1 VLELVP
7 GQIFA
12 TDFRVVRPLSQGGM
26 GAVYVVEQLS
36 TQQQRALKL
45 MHPELVRDARLRQ
58 RFEQEARIGGQIPSD
73 HIAQVISAGVDPASG
88 TPWLAMELLQ
98 GETLAEWI
106 ARRTTSA
113 PELFEIYRQL
123 CHAVGAAHERGIVHR
138 DLKPENIFVAVPRQA
153 GLSFFIKVLDF
164 GIAKLSSHHAS
175 GGTTTSMGTPL
186 WMAPEQTENGRIG
199 PPADVWA
206 LGLIAFALRTQR
218 VYWARSHQEDTT
230 LPALMR
236 EILFEPL
243 VPAST
248 RARQLGAP
256 VQLEPGFDA
265 WFARTVNRDPAQRFP
280 NASEAYGALV
290 SWVSQPSVPLVAATV
305 AYAGPPPE
313 LAAYFAGTPPHVVG
327 TPPHVVAAGYAG
339 ATARAP
345 VQGVTER
352 GVSDTLHEPVRRR
365 GGTAA
370 LAALGAVTVAG
381 LAALGWF
388 ALRPRPAAAACGP
401 DEIAGADGKCA
412 CPAGSAKAVDH
423 CVAVALPACPD
434 GQARKGERGPCRCTN
449 GNEPDTRGQ
458 CPQASCSAAA
468 DQPAIRAM
476 LKQAEATARERCHA
490 PTPTR
495 NSGSLTVTVAPTGH
509 VVDASVDGPLAASD
523 GARCLSDIFR
533 AMSVACFSGE
543 PVKLKKG
550 ISLP

>member
-1 VLELVP
+1 MLELVP

-12 TDFRVVRPLSQGGM
+12 ADFRVVRPLSQGGM

-45 MHPELVRDARLRQ
+45 MHPELVRDPRLRQ

-73 HIAQVISAGVDPASG
+73 HIAQVISAGVDSASG
-88 TPWLAMELLQ
+88 TPWLAMELLH

-106 ARRTTSA
+106 ARRTTSV

-164 GIAKLSSHHAS
+164 GIAKLASHHAS

-206 LGLIAFALRTQR
+206 LGLIAFALLTQR
-218 VYWARSHQEDTT
+218 VYWARSHHEDTT

-243 VPAST
+243 VPASV
-248 RARQLGAP
+248 RASQLGAP
-256 VQLEPGFDA
+256 VRLDPSFDA

-280 NASEAYGALV
+280 NANEAYTALV
-290 SWVSQPSVPLVAATV
+290 SWVAQPPVPLVAATV
-305 AYAGPPPE
+305 ALDGPPPE
-313 LAAYFAGTPPHVVG
+313 LVAYFAGTPPHVAG
-327 TPPHVVAAGYAG
+327 TPPHVAGG
-339 ATARAP
+339 HVVVTARGP
-345 VQGVTER
+345 VPAVTER
-352 GVSDTLHEPVRRR
+352 GVSETLHEPARKR

-370 LAALGAVTVAG
+370 LVAVGAVSLAG

-388 ALRPRPAAAACGP
+388 ALRPHSAAAACGA
-401 DEIAGADGKCA
+401 DEIASADGKCA
-412 CPAGSAKAVDH
+412 CPAGSAKTGEH
-423 CVAVALPACPD
+423 CTAVALPSCPS
-434 GQARKGERGPCRCTN
+434 GQARKDERGPCLCAN
-449 GNEPDTRGQ
+449 GSEPDARGQ
-458 CPQASCSAAA
+458 CPQTSCTGAA
-468 DQPAIRAM
+468 DQGAIRSA
-476 LKQAEATARERCHA
+476 LKQAEANARERCRA
-490 PTPTR
+490 PSAAA
-495 NSGSLTVTVAPTGH
+495 NSGSLIVTIAPSGH
-509 VVDASVDGPLAASD
+509 VVEANVEGPLAGSQ

-533 AMSVACFSGE
+533 ATSVPCFSGE